1 MYACGSRRVISCN
14 MVLDT
19 LGDRDV
25 YIAGYARTPIGSFQG
40 SLSSFPGT
48 ELGAF
53 AIQAALQRSGVAPE
67 QVEEVILGNVLSA
80 NVGQAPARQA
90 ALKAGI
96 PNSVPCTTL
105 NKVCSSGMKAVMLS
119 AQAIMSGSIDV
130 AIAGGFESMSNTPY
144 YLSKARSGYRMGHQ
158 EVVDGMIK
166 DGLWDPYNDSH
177 MGKSAELC
185 AVDHK
190 ISRKEQDDFAISS
203 YQRAQKATEA
213 GLFKEEIV
221 PVSVP
226 GRKPTD
232 APTIIEKD
240 EDIYK
245 VDFTKIPT
253 LRPVFDKAGSVT
265 AANASNLNDGAAALV
280 LVSGSKAKELGLRV
294 IAKIAGF
301 ADAAREPE
309 RFTIAPALAIPK
321 AIEKS
326 GLRMSD
332 IDYFEINE
340 AFSVVSLANCK
351 LLDLDLSK
359 VNINGG
365 KLFVEKFSD

>member
-1 MYACGSRRVISCN
+1 
-14 MVLDT
+14 
-19 LGDRDV
+19 
-25 YIAGYARTPIGSFQG
+25 
-40 SLSSFPGT
+40 
-48 ELGAF
+48 
-53 AIQAALQRSGVAPE
+53 
-67 QVEEVILGNVLSA
+67 
-80 NVGQAPARQA
+80 
-90 ALKAGI
+90 
-96 PNSVPCTTL
+96 L

-221 PVSVP
+221 PVPVP

-340 AFSVVSLANCK
+340 AFSAMV
-351 LLDLDLSK
+351 LSVLHGLPEIDRER

-365 KLFVEKFSD
+365 AIAMGHPIGASAARVIVDTARELRRQGGGIGIATACIGVGQGIAVALEV